1 MEGDVMNIVLLGPPG
16 AGKGTQAKRLE
27 ERYGLIQLSTG
38 DMLRAAVASGS
49 EIGLKAKA
57 IMEAGQLVPDEVV
70 IALIA
75 DRIDRPDA
83 RKGFILDGFP
93 RTTKQAQALDV
104 MLAEK
109 GIKLDHVIEMKVD
122 DALLVDRISGRY
134 TCAKCGAGYHD
145 RNQQPKVPGVCDA
158 CGSTEF
164 KRRADDNAE
173 TVTKRLDAYHAQTA
187 PILPYY
193 RGKGSLQSID
203 GMAPID
209 TVTAALARIVGGAA
223 TPKAKAKPAA
233 KAKAKARPK
242 AKRATAK
249 PKAKAK
255 PRPKAKKK
263 PARSKRPAKSARSRR
278 PAAKAARGRRKPA
291 RQKKR

>member
-1 MEGDVMNIVLLGPPG
+1 MNIVLLGPPG

-49 EIGLKAKA
+49 EIGQRAKA

-93 RTTKQAQALDV
+93 RTTKQAEALDR

-145 RNQQPKVPGVCDA
+145 RNQKPRVEGVCDA
-158 CGSTEF
+158 CGSTEV

-173 TVTKRLDAYHAQTA
+173 TVSKRLEAYHAQTA

-193 RGKGSLQSID
+193 RAKGALQAVD

-209 TVTAALARIVGGAA
+209 DVTVALAGILNGAA
-223 TPKAKAKPAA
+223 PAARKAKAAS
-233 KAKAKARPK
+233 R
-242 AKRATAK
+242 

-255 PRPKAKKK
+255 PRAAAKKSKPKAKAKTRRKAKAK
-263 PARSKRPAKSARSRR
+263 PARTKRAAKSTRS
-278 PAAKAARGRRKPA
+278 RKPA
-291 RQKKR
+291 RKAAHKGRKPVRRSRR